1 VWGSDVVV
9 PWGNVA
15 EGRDMQSVYRA
26 ASAALQHPE
35 PAKRANAI
43 HPGHDHIAPPG
54 PLSDVT
60 HISRTP
66 RCERL
71 AAQPM
76 RDGMNRLAGVL
87 GRRRRWVLGIWVAIV
102 VLALP
107 FAAKQTEHLTG
118 GGFDVP
124 GSQSKAVADS
134 MQGVFASE
142 ATGVAVLLRAEPDAS
157 AAERVAAV
165 DRVQREVAAIDGV
178 SLPPAVA
185 RRGEL
190 QLQRTDSTL
199 LPLTSAVAADELIDP
214 AVDLRE
220 ALEPGVV
227 AGGVTPYLAGQPTVW
242 AGMQELS
249 KEDLAKAE
257 ASGFPIVA
265 LILLVVFGSLAAAV
279 LPLTLGFVS
288 VMVTG
293 AIIYFISLQMTTS
306 VFVTNMASMIGIG
319 VAVDYSLFIL
329 ARYREERR
337 DGRDCDTARSEALA
351 TSGLAVAFSGLAVIV
366 SLAGLWMVDNQ
377 ALRSMALGAMTVV
390 AVSILTATTLLP
402 ALIAMLG
409 DRVLP
414 GGIVARVLRFFK
426 HRVFRRPQRPA
437 TAAAAGPAFWDRWAR
452 RVMARPVL
460 AATGS
465 AAILL
470 VLASPLLSLET
481 GTAAIQQFPK
491 ASDVRVGNEL
501 ASEQLGGGADPIQIV
516 ASFDGEPSRAAD
528 RAAVLEFS
536 SELRQQPGVSAVV
549 APVYAGDGVLIE
561 ATSTAGSDTEA
572 ATALV
577 DRLREFA
584 PATGLA
590 AVASIDIGGETART
604 NDVRGQISGSLWKI
618 IGFVLALSFIVLMV
632 MLRSLVLPL
641 KAVLMNL
648 LSIGAAFGV
657 LVAVFQWGWLDSVLG
672 FESLGAL
679 DTINVPLIFAIV
691 FGLSMDYEVFLM
703 SRIRERYLAHGDN
716 ERAVAEGLASSART
730 ISSAALIMSSVFAV
744 FVLTGVPSIKE
755 LGVGCAVAIALDAT
769 LVRLILV
776 PAAMKLMGG
785 WNWWMPSWL
794 DRVLP
799 DLSFESGTGA
809 APVAGP
815 EPVAAGQAEP
825 EAEPEREPVEA

>member
-1 VWGSDVVV
+1 
-9 PWGNVA
+9 
-15 EGRDMQSVYRA
+15 
-26 ASAALQHPE
+26 
-35 PAKRANAI
+35 
-43 HPGHDHIAPPG
+43 
-54 PLSDVT
+54 
-60 HISRTP
+60 
-66 RCERL
+66 
-71 AAQPM
+71 M
-76 RDGMNRLAGVL
+76 RDAMNRLAGVL
-87 GRRRRWVLGIWVAIV
+87 GRRRRWVLAIWVAIV
-102 VLALP
+102 VVALP
-107 FAAKQTEHLTG
+107 FAARQTEHLTG

-124 GSQSKAVADS
+124 GSQSQAVSDS
-134 MQGVFASE
+134 MQGVFARE
-142 ATGVAVLLRAEPDAS
+142 ATGIAVLLRAEPDAG
-157 AAERVAAV
+157 AEERAAAV
-165 DRVQREVAAIDGV
+165 NRVRREVAKVEGI
-178 SLPPAVA
+178 SLPPAAA

-190 QLQRTDSTL
+190 QLQRRDSTL
-199 LPLTSAVAADELIDP
+199 LPLSSAVAPDELIDP

-220 ALEPGVV
+220 ALEPGT
-227 AGGVTPYLAGQPTVW
+227 AEGGVTTYLAGQPTVW

-257 ASGFPIVA
+257 AGGFPIVA
-265 LILLVVFGSLAAAV
+265 LILLVVFGSLAAAA

-288 VMVTG
+288 VIVTG
-293 AIIYFISLQMTTS
+293 ALIYFISLQMTTS

-337 DGRDCDTARSEALA
+337 DGRDCDQARSEALA

-409 DRVLP
+409 DRVMP
-414 GGIVARVLRFFK
+414 GGIVARVLRFVK
-426 HRVFRRPQRPA
+426 YRLLRRPQPVAAVPGTERP
-437 TAAAAGPAFWDRWAR
+437 GFWDRWAR

-465 AAILL
+465 AAVLL
-470 VLASPLLSLET
+470 LLASPVLSMET
-481 GTAAIQQFPK
+481 GTAAIEQFPK
-491 ASDVRVGNEL
+491 GSDVRVGNEL
-501 ASEQLGGGADPIQIV
+501 AAEQLRGGADPIQIV
-516 ASFDGEPSRAAD
+516 ATFSEQAD
-528 RAAVLEFS
+528 RATVAEFAG
-536 SELRQQPGVSAVV
+536 ELRQEAGISGVA
-549 APVYAGDGVLIE
+549 APVYAGDSVLVE
-561 ATSTAGSDTEA
+561 ATSVAASDTDA

-577 DRLREFA
+577 DRLRDSFV
-584 PATGLA
+584 PASALA
-590 AVASIDIGGETART
+590 AVASIDVGGETART
-604 NDVRGQISGSLWKI
+604 NDVRLQISGSFWKI
-618 IGFVLALSFIVLMV
+618 VGFVLALSFIVLMV

-657 LVAVFQWGWLDSVLG
+657 LVVIFQWGWFDSLLG

-755 LGVGCAVAIALDAT
+755 LGLGCAIAIAIDAT

-776 PAAMKLMGG
+776 PAAMKLMGS

-794 DRVLP
+794 DRALP
-799 DLSFESGTGA
+799 DLSFESGSD
-809 APVAGP
+809 P
-815 EPVAAGQAEP
+815 EPTPAE
-825 EAEPEREPVEA
+825 A

>member
-1 VWGSDVVV
+1 
-9 PWGNVA
+9 
-15 EGRDMQSVYRA
+15 M
-26 ASAALQHPE
+26 L
-35 PAKRANAI
+35 AN
-43 HPGHDHIAPPG
+43 
-54 PLSDVT
+54 
-60 HISRTP
+60 
-66 RCERL
+66 
-71 AAQPM
+71 QPM

-87 GRRRRWVLGIWVAIV
+87 GRRRRWVLAIWILIV
-102 VLALP
+102 VCALP
-107 FAAKQTEHLTG
+107 FAARQTEHLTG

-134 MQGVFASE
+134 MQGVFARE
-142 ATGVAVLLRAEPDAS
+142 ATGIAIVLRAEPGAGPT
-157 AAERVAAV
+157 ERAAAV
-165 DRVQREVAAIDGV
+165 DRVRREVAEVEGV
-178 SLPPAVA
+178 ALPPAVA
-185 RRGEL
+185 RRAEL
-190 QLQRTDSTL
+190 RLRRGDSAL
-199 LPLTSAVAADELIDP
+199 LPLASAVAPDELVDS

-220 ALEPGVV
+220 ALDPGT
-227 AGGVTPYLAGQPTVW
+227 ADGGVTPYLAGQPTIW

-257 ASGFPIVA
+257 AGGFPIVA

-293 AIIYFISLQMTTS
+293 ALIYFISLQMTTS

-337 DGRDCDTARSEALA
+337 DGRDCDEARAEALA

-409 DRVLP
+409 DRVMP
-414 GGIVARVLRFFK
+414 GGIVARVLRFVK
-426 HRVFRRPQRPA
+426 YRILRRPQPLA
-437 TAAAAGPAFWDRWAR
+437 TASASASAGPGFWDRWAR

-465 AAILL
+465 AAVLL
-470 VLASPLLSLET
+470 LLASPVLSMET
-481 GTAAIQQFPK
+481 GTAAIEQFPK
-491 ASDVRVGNEL
+491 GSDVRVGNEL
-501 ASEQLGGGADPIQIV
+501 AAEQLDGGADPIQIV
-516 ASFDGEPSRAAD
+516 AAFTAAAAADDRRAAM
-528 RAAVLEFS
+528 EFAE
-536 SELRQQPGVSAVV
+536 ELRGQAGISGVA
-549 APVYAGDGVLIE
+549 APVYAGDSVLIE
-561 ATSTAGSDTEA
+561 ATSVAASDTEA

-577 DRLREFA
+577 DRLRDSFV
-584 PATGLA
+584 PATALA
-590 AVASIDIGGETART
+590 AAASVDVGGETART
-604 NDVRGQISGSLWKI
+604 NDVRLQISGSFWKI
-618 IGFVLALSFIVLMV
+618 VGFVLALSFVVLMV

-657 LVAVFQWGWLDSVLG
+657 LVVIFQWGWFDSILG

-730 ISSAALIMSSVFAV
+730 ISSAALIMTSVFAV

-755 LGVGCAVAIALDAT
+755 LGIGCAVAIALDAT

-776 PAAMKLMGG
+776 PAAMKLMGH

-794 DRVLP
+794 DRALP
-799 DLSFESGTGA
+799 DLSFESR
-809 APVAGP
+809 APDP
-815 EPVAAGQAEP
+815 EPAE
-825 EAEPEREPVEA
+825 A